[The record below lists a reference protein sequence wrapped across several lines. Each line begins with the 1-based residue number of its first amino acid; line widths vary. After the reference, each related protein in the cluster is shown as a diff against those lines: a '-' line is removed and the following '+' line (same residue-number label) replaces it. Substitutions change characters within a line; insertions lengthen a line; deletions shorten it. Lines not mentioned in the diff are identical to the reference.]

1 MRKKPLAI
9 CVGMSILAINGCASP
24 QPAWE
29 RITPPPPPAWMMQTP
44 PDLLTPLNGIIG
56 VSENES
62 KPATK

>member
-1 MRKKPLAI
+1 MAS
-9 CVGMSILAINGCASP
+9 VGCASKSYP
-24 QPAWE
+24 QKV
-29 RITPPPPPAWMMQTP
+29 TPPPPPAWMMQVP

>member
-1 MRKKPLAI
+1 MLKASWMI
-9 CVGMSILAINGCASP
+9 CSAVLLMANVGCASKSSP
-24 QPAWE
+24 QKV
-29 RITPPPPPAWMMQTP
+29 TPPPPPAWMMQAP

>member
-1 MRKKPLAI
+1 MLRKLSISLSAMLLLAS
-9 CVGMSILAINGCASP
+9 VGCSST
-24 QPAWE
+24 QPAKV
-29 RITPPPPPAWMMQTP
+29 TPPDPPAWMMQTP